1 MPSNTTTII
10 NLFVET
16 FGYLG
21 IGIIVFAESGLML
34 GIFLPGDSLLFITG
48 LLATRGYFDITTLII
63 VIFVFAVTG
72 DNLGY
77 FIGHKLGKRV
87 FKQKKSF
94 IFNQENIQKTETFFT
109 KYGKLTFIIQ
119 RFLPIIRA
127 FAPLLAGVGKMNY
140 KKFLFFDILGSA
152 LWSIIVT
159 MLGFYLGSIFPSVD
173 SYILPLVVII
183 IILSLIP
190 TSIAYKRR
198 KGRPR
203 EKENIL

>member
-1 MPSNTTTII
+1 MPLNTTTII

-63 VIFVFAVTG
+63 VIFIFAVAG

-77 FIGHKLGKRV
+77 FIGHKLGKRI

-152 LWSIIVT
+152 LWSVIVT
-159 MLGFYLGSIFPSVD
+159 MLGFYLGSVFPSVD
-173 SYILPLVVII
+173 SYILPLVTII

-190 TSIAYKRR
+190 TSIAYKKHR
-198 KGRPR
+198 GRPR
-203 EKENIL
+203 EKEIII

>member
-1 MPSNTTTII
+1 MLFNTTTFI

-21 IGIIVFAESGLML
+21 IGIIIFAESGLML

-48 LLATRGYFDITTLII
+48 LLATRGYFDITTLIF
-63 VIFVFAVTG
+63 VIFIFAIAG
-72 DNLGY
+72 DSTGY

-94 IFNQENIQKTETFFT
+94 ILNQDNIQRTETFFK

-140 KKFLFFDILGSA
+140 KKFLLFDVIGSA
-152 LWSIIVT
+152 FWSITVT
-159 MLGFYLGSIFPSVD
+159 MLGFYLGSIFPNID
-173 SYILPLVVII
+173 TYFLPLILII
-183 IILSLIP
+183 IILSLIM

-198 KGRPR
+198 RGRPNKN
-203 EKENIL
+203 EISI